1 MATSADNRAG
11 IIAMLTAMALFT
23 GNDIFLKLSSDF
35 FAPPQ
40 IMLVRS
46 IFATLVALVIVA
58 AAGAARSLF
67 TVFRP
72 IILVRA
78 LLEAATS
85 YTFISAIG
93 ALPLALITAILQSTP
108 LIMTLMMVALGISRV
123 GWRRWSAI
131 CIGFA
136 GVLLIVRPSTEGVD
150 AAVLNAL
157 ACAVLIAIRDIVTR
171 RIASDIPSAVVALS
185 TTVTVGLTGLGL
197 ALAEGLHESMRPL
210 HPVGTLYLLGA
221 AIFATLG
228 NYAVIA
234 AFRRGEAEVVGQF
247 RYSVIVWAIIAGWL
261 VWGDLPDLV
270 AAGGIALIVGSGI
283 YTVHRERVRARETEQ
298 TKEDEDGCGSTP

>member
-11 IIAMLTAMALFT
+11 ILAMLTAMALFT

-35 FAPPQ
+35 YAPPQ

-46 IFATLVALVIVA
+46 IFASVVAMVLVL
-58 AAGAARSLF
+58 AAGAGRSLM
-67 TVFRP
+67 TTFRP
-72 IILVRA
+72 IILLRA
-78 LLEAATS
+78 ALEAGGA

-93 ALPLALITAILQSTP
+93 ALPLAFITAVLQATP

-131 CIGFA
+131 CVGFA
-136 GVLLIVRPSTEGVD
+136 GVLLVVRPSTAGVD

-171 RIASDIPSAVVALS
+171 RIASDIPSAVVAFS
-185 TTVTVGLTGLGL
+185 TTITVGLTGLGL
-197 ALAEGLHESMRPL
+197 ALAEGLHDAMRPL
-210 HPVGTLYLLGA
+210 HAVGTLYLLGA
-221 AIFATLG
+221 AVFSTLG

-234 AFRRGEAEVVGQF
+234 AFRRGDAEVVGIF
-247 RYSVIVWAIIAGWL
+247 RYSVIVWAIVAGWL
-261 VWGDLPDLV
+261 IWGDLPDAV
-270 AAGGIALIVGSGI
+270 AVAGIALIVASGV
-283 YTVHRERVRARETEQ
+283 YTVHRERVRARDDAREEARR
-298 TKEDEDGCGSTP
+298 EADGTG